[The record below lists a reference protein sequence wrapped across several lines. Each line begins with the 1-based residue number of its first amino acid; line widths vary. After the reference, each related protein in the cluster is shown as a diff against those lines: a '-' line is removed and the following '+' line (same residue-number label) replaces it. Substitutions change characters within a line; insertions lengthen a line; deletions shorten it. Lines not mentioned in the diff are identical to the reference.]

1 MVLGALAALLSLEP
15 DIEVVAQAC
24 DGSEA
29 LAMVR
34 HYRADVFI
42 TDVEMPEM
50 SGLAHRSPCDEC
62 IGECG

>member
-1 MVLGALAALLSLEP
+1 MSGPRIRVVIAEDQRMVLGALAALLSLEQ

-34 HYRADVFI
+34 EHQPDVFI
-42 TDVEMPEM
+42 TWIA
-50 SGLAHRSPCDEC
+50 SH
-62 IGECG
+62 